1 MKSSLWIVL
10 GLITLLV
17 LFIVQNAAPITM
29 HILFW
34 SINISMALLLFFVF
48 LIGMI
53 TGLLWF
59 NKKKTPITNE
69 SADNSKKISE

>member
-1 MKSSLWIVL
+1 MKSSLWIAL

-17 LFIVQNAAPITM
+17 LFIVQNAAPITV

-34 SINISMALLLFFVF
+34 HINVSMALLLFFVF

-53 TGLLWF
+53 TGLLWL
-59 NKKKTPITNE
+59 NKKNRKL
-69 SADNSKKISE
+69 K